1 MPGFPGGLARMGR
14 GNKQDD
20 VTKPNIAR
28 VDSNAWSRQQC
39 CDRLC
44 LSQIFSLMRR
54 DDGGDRGPK
63 A

>member
-1 MPGFPGGLARMGR
+1 MGR